1 MRTVGRVVA
10 LAFAALALAVAG
22 TLGYA
27 LTSEYGAAPNGGGAG
42 EAIIGGG
49 VNVALPTVLVVGL
62 LTYVGTGWLP
72 PRRRRLVVIGAAV
85 IALLV
90 AVLAVV
96 LGSRAL
102 DQRCERRG
110 QQHSAACPGFTGR
123 G

>member
-1 MRTVGRVVA
+1 MRTAGRVVA
-10 LAFAALALAVAG
+10 LALAAFALAVAG
-22 TLGYA
+22 SLGYA

-42 EAIIGGG
+42 EAIGGG
-49 VNVALPTVLVVGL
+49 VGFSLPTVLVVGL

-72 PRRRRLVVIGAAV
+72 PPRRRLAVVGAAV

-102 DQRCERRG
+102 EQRCERRG